1 MSGVAGLLL
10 RRLGAG
16 LLTVV
21 TVATLCFTLLHAL
34 PGDPCDFDLGETAT
48 AAERAQC
55 RRDRHLDDP
64 LPAQYGHF
72 LRDLALHGGGRSS
85 VHRDRTA
92 LQEIAEVWPDTAALA
107 GSATLVAWLV
117 ALPLALLA
125 ATRPGTRTDAAVGVL
140 SLLGM
145 ALPSLWIGPLLIAL
159 FCVVIPVLP
168 FPGPDASGAASLVL
182 PSITLGSG
190 LAGILTRMARASLR
204 EVLREP
210 YIAAAR
216 ARGLSEFAVVVKHG
230 LRSALVPL
238 LTVGGAQ
245 LSALLGGAVITEKIF
260 DRRGLG
266 SLLLESIQRRDT
278 PVAIA
283 CVIVVAAT
291 VVLIQ
296 LAVDLAYAAVD
307 PRIRME

>member
-1 MSGVAGLLL
+1 MKLLGFL
-10 RRLGAG
+10 ARRLGAG
-16 LLTVV
+16 ALTVLA
-21 TVATLCFTLLHAL
+21 VATLCFALLHAL

-48 AAERAQC
+48 AEDRAEC
-55 RRDRHLDDP
+55 RRERHLDRP
-64 LPAQYGHF
+64 LTVQYGLF
-72 LRDLALHGGGRSS
+72 LSDLAFHGMGRSS

-92 LQEIAEVWPDTAALA
+92 FAEIAEVWPDTAALA

-117 ALPLALLA
+117 SLPLALVA
-125 ATRPGTRTDAAVGVL
+125 ATRPGTRVDAAVGVA
-140 SLLGM
+140 SLAGM
-145 ALPSLWIGPLLIAL
+145 ALPSLWIGPMLIAL
-159 FCVVIPVLP
+159 FCVAVPVLP
-168 FPGPDASGAASLVL
+168 FPGPDASGLASLAL
-182 PSITLGSG
+182 PSITLGAG
-190 LAGILTRMARASLR
+190 LAGILTRMGRASLR

-210 YIAAAR
+210 YITAAR
-216 ARGLSEFAVVVKHG
+216 ARGLSELEVVVKHG

-266 SLLLESIQRRDT
+266 SLFLDALQRRDT
-278 PVAIA
+278 PVALG
-283 CVIVVAAT
+283 CVVVVAAT

-307 PRIRME
+307 PRIRT